1 MFKKL
6 FQRKNKKQIDL
17 KTKAFFQFAKSIHA
31 VEDIEDIEIEELI
44 MKSSHFLQEQRVVSQ
59 KMKKELLVF
68 KDQYNR
74 YLQYCIENKVVNK
87 EQYPFI
93 EELQLIQ
100 VPDMSHIKVPD
111 ISKEIKELDLD
122 LENLSEIFSNIKF
135 K

>member
-6 FQRKNKKQIDL
+6 FKRKNKKEIDL

-31 VEDIEDIEIEELI
+31 IEDMKALEIEELL
-44 MKSSHFLQEQRVVSQ
+44 MRSCHFLEEEKVVSQ

-74 YLQYCIENKVVNK
+74 YLQYCIDNKLVKK

-111 ISKEIKELDLD
+111 ISKEMKELDFD
-122 LENLSEIFSNIKF
+122 LKSLSEIFANMKL